1 MKMVRVDDIVEYCDT
16 NIAYLAAHRQ
26 GVACAQ
32 LRGVKEVVKE
42 NAVSAT
48 GANRKE
54 EIMISVNE
62 IIDYCNF
69 NISNSKES
77 GESLAAYYLGKVME
91 VAEEWAVDAE
101 LAERRTE

>member
-16 NIAYLAAHRQ
+16 NIAYLAARRQ

-32 LRGVKEVVKE
+32 LRGVKEAVKE
-42 NAVSAT
+42 NAVPAT

-69 NISNSKES
+69 NISNLKEN
-77 GESLAAYYLGKVME
+77 GESLAAHYLGKVME
-91 VAEEWAVDAE
+91 VAEEWVVDAE
-101 LAERRTE
+101 PAERRTE